1 MFNLKGSTAAFIIM
15 MIEFISLVAET
26 LMEGS
31 PSIGTKISLSI
42 LISTLLIITTL
53 ERKK

>member
-15 MIEFISLVAET
+15 MIEFISLVDET

-31 PSIGTKISLSI
+31 PSLGTKISLSMF
-42 LISTLLIITTL
+42 ISTLLIVTAL
-53 ERKK
+53 ERNK